1 MTNIHDKNIEL
12 LNDIFL
18 IVSGTDLSKS
28 KINRNAIFAYLH
40 REIEAEET
48 NLINISKG
56 IDVDLMHG
64 IMKAMEINF
73 INSRK

>member
-1 MTNIHDKNIEL
+1 MTNIHDTNIEL

-18 IVSGTDLSKS
+18 IVAGTDLSKS
-28 KINRNAIFAYLH
+28 KIDRNAIFAYLH
-40 REIEAEET
+40 RAIESEKN

-64 IMKAMEINF
+64 IQKAMEINF